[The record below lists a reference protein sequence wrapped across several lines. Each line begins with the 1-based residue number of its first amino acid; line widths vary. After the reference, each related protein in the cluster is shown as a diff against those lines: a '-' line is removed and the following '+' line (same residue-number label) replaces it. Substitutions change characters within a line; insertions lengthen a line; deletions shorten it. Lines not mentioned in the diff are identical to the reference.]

1 VRRAATGHTAV
12 VARDDTTIVI
22 GLGRFGRTLA
32 QTLSRLGHD
41 VLGVDVSPKVVQA
54 CAADMTH
61 VVQADATDAEALRQV
76 GAADFSRA
84 AVAIGTDIQASILA
98 TYALV
103 DLGVPRI
110 WAKAVTAEHGA
121 ILERV
126 GAHRVV
132 FPELEMGERVAHT
145 MVGRTIDYVELDEDF
160 VLIETTAPREIAGR
174 NLKDAGLRQRYDV
187 TVVAV
192 KPAGGTFTYATPETV
207 VSDDDLMVVAGRRE
221 RAEAFA
227 ALP

>member
-1 VRRAATGHTAV
+1 LAN
-12 VARDDTTIVI
+12 DDQTLVI

-32 QTLSRLGHD
+32 GTLTRLGHE
-41 VLGVDVSPKVVQA
+41 VLGVDASPKVVQA
-54 CAADMTH
+54 CAVDMTH
-61 VVQADATDAEALRQV
+61 VVQADATDVEALRQI
-76 GAADFSRA
+76 GAADFGRA
-84 AVAIGTDIQASILA
+84 AVAIGTDIEASILA

-132 FPELEMGERVAHT
+132 FPEIEMGERVAHT
-145 MVGRTIDYVELDEDF
+145 MVGRTVDYIELDDDF
-160 VLIETTAPREIAGR
+160 VLVETTAPRDLAGR
-174 NLKDAGLRQRYDV
+174 SLADAGVRARHGV

-192 KPAGGTFTYATPETV
+192 KAPGGAFRYATPETV
-207 VSDDDLMVVAGRRE
+207 IGEDDLMVVAGPRDK
-221 RAEAFA
+221 AEAFA
-227 ALP
+227 SLP

>member
-1 VRRAATGHTAV
+1 LAS
-12 VARDDTTIVI
+12 DDQILVI

-32 QTLSRLGHD
+32 TALVRLGHE

-54 CAADMTH
+54 CAVDLTH
-61 VVQADATDAEALRQV
+61 VVQADATDLEALRQL
-76 GAADFSRA
+76 GAGDFGRA

-110 WAKAVTAEHGA
+110 WAKAVTSEHGA

-126 GAHRVV
+126 GAERVI
-132 FPELEMGERVAHT
+132 FPEIEMGERVAHT
-145 MVGRTIDYVELDEDF
+145 MVGRTIDYVELDADF
-160 VLIETTAPREIAGR
+160 VLIETTAPRELSGQT
-174 NLKDAGLRQRYDV
+174 LKEAGLRQRYGV

-192 KPAGGTFTYATPETV
+192 KHPGESFTYATPETV
-207 VSDDDLMVVAGRRE
+207 VDPGDLMVVAGRRE
-221 RAEAFA
+221 KAEAFA
-227 ALP
+227 SLP

>member
-1 VRRAATGHTAV
+1 LASNEQTL
-12 VARDDTTIVI
+12 VI
-22 GLGRFGRTLA
+22 GLGRFGRALARTL
-32 QTLSRLGHD
+32 TRLGND
-41 VLGVDVSPKVVQA
+41 VLGVDASPRVVQS
-54 CAADMTH
+54 CSVDMTH
-61 VVQADATDAEALRQV
+61 VVQADATDADALRQI
-76 GAADFSRA
+76 GAADFGRA
-84 AVAIGTDIQASILA
+84 AVAIGSDMQASILT

-110 WAKAVTAEHGA
+110 WAKAITEEHGA

-126 GAHRVV
+126 GATKVV
-132 FPELEMGERVAHT
+132 FPERDMGERVAHT

-160 VLIETTAPREIAGR
+160 VLIETTAPRERTGM
-174 NLKDAGLRQRYDV
+174 NLKDAELRKRYGV

-192 KPAGGTFTYATPETV
+192 KAPGGAFTYATPETV
-207 VSDDDLMVVAGRRE
+207 INQGDLMVVAGERD

>member
-1 VRRAATGHTAV
+1 LAS
-12 VARDDTTIVI
+12 DDQTLVI

-32 QTLSRLGHD
+32 GTLTRLGHE
-41 VLGVDVSPKVVQA
+41 VLGVDASPRVVQA
-54 CAADMTH
+54 CAVDMTH
-61 VVQADATDAEALRQV
+61 VVQADATDVEALRQI
-76 GAADFSRA
+76 GAADFGRA
-84 AVAIGTDIQASILA
+84 AVAIGTDIEASILA

-126 GAHRVV
+126 GANRVV
-132 FPELEMGERVAHT
+132 FPEIEMGERVAHT
-145 MVGRTIDYVELDEDF
+145 MVGRTVDYLELDEGF
-160 VLIETTAPREIAGR
+160 VLVETTAPRELVGR
-174 NLKDAGLRQRYDV
+174 ALGDAGLRERHGV
-187 TVVAV
+187 TLVAV
-192 KPAGGTFTYATPETV
+192 KPESGAFGDPMPETV
-207 VSDDDLMVVAGRRE
+207 IGAGDLLVVAGRRE

>member
-1 VRRAATGHTAV
+1 M
-12 VARDDTTIVI
+12 VI

-32 QTLSRLGHD
+32 ETLVRLGHD
-41 VLGVDVSPKVVQA
+41 VLGVDASAKVVQA
-54 CAADMTH
+54 CSIDLTH

-76 GAADFSRA
+76 GASDFNRA
-84 AVAIGTDIQASILA
+84 AVAIGNDIQASILA

-110 WAKAVTAEHGA
+110 WAKAVTSAHAA

-132 FPELEMGERVAHT
+132 SPEREMGERVAHT

-160 VLIETTAPREIAGR
+160 VLIETTAPRELAGQT
-174 NLKDAGLRQRYDV
+174 LMDAGLRKRYEV

-192 KPAGGTFTYATPETV
+192 KPGGGAFTYATPETV
-207 VSDDDLMVVAGRRE
+207 VRDGDLMVVAGRRE
-221 RAEAFA
+221 KAEAFA
-227 ALP
+227 DLP

>member
-1 VRRAATGHTAV
+1 VPNDA
-12 VARDDTTIVI
+12 TIVI

-32 QTLSRLGHD
+32 ETLVRLGHD
-41 VLGVDVSPKVVQA
+41 VLGVDASAKVVQA
-54 CAADMTH
+54 CAVDLTH

-76 GAADFSRA
+76 GASDFNRA
-84 AVAIGTDIQASILA
+84 VVAIGNDIQASILT

-110 WAKAVTAEHGA
+110 WAKAVTSAHGA

-132 FPELEMGERVAHT
+132 SPEREMGERVAHT
-145 MVGRTIDYVELDEDF
+145 LVGRTIDYVELDEDF
-160 VLIETTAPREIAGR
+160 VLIETTAPRELSGQT
-174 NLKDAGLRQRYDV
+174 LMDAGLRKRYDV

-192 KPAGGTFTYATPETV
+192 KPSGGAFTYATPETV
-207 VSDDDLMVVAGRRE
+207 VRDGDLMVVAGRRE
-221 RAEAFA
+221 KAEAFA
-227 ALP
+227 DLP

>member
-1 VRRAATGHTAV
+1 MAS
-12 VARDDTTIVI
+12 DDQTLVI
-22 GLGRFGRTLA
+22 GLGRFGRSLATTL
-32 QTLSRLGHD
+32 TRLGHE

-54 CAADMTH
+54 CATDLTH
-61 VVQADATDAEALRQV
+61 VVQADATDMEALRQL
-76 GAADFSRA
+76 GASDFDRA
-84 AVAIGTDIQASILA
+84 AVTIGSDIQASILA

-103 DLGVPRI
+103 DLGVERI

-126 GAHRVV
+126 GAKRVV
-132 FPELEMGERVAHT
+132 FPEIDMGERVAHT

-160 VLIETTAPREIAGR
+160 VLIETTAPRELSGQT
-174 NLKDAGLRQRYDV
+174 LKEAGLRQRYGV

-192 KPAGGTFTYATPETV
+192 KHPGESFTYATPETV
-207 VSDDDLMVVAGRRE
+207 VDPGDLMVVAGRRE

-227 ALP
+227 SLP